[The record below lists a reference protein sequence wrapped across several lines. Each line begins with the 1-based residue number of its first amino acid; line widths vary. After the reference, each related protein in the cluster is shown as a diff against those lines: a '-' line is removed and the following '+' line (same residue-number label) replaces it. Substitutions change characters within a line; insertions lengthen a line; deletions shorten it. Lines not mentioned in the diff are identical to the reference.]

1 MKAQITHSELL
12 EYAWDYIE
20 YCENYTIEKMSASGR
35 VVQIKERKIPVISYF
50 LKVWL
55 PMNKQATISRSTFYN
70 WMSDDSN
77 LDTKK
82 IEGLFNSLTTD
93 IIANALS
100 TKGQF
105 YAKNK
110 LNWSDAPS
118 QIVEQPLFVLN

>member
-70 WMSDDSN
+70 WMSDDSK
-77 LDTKK
+77 LDTKEV
-82 IEGLFNSLTTD
+82 EGLFNSLTTD

>member
-1 MKAQITHSELL
+1 
-12 EYAWDYIE
+12 
-20 YCENYTIEKMSASGR
+20 
-35 VVQIKERKIPVISYF
+35 
-50 LKVWL
+50 
-55 PMNKQATISRSTFYN
+55 MNKQATISRSTFYN

-77 LDTKK
+77 LDTKEV
-82 IEGLFNSLTTD
+82 EGLFDSLTTD

>member
-12 EYAWDYIE
+12 EYAWDYIN

-50 LKVWL
+50 LKIWL

-70 WMSDDSN
+70 WISDDTN
-77 LDTKK
+77 LDSKEV
-82 IEGLFNSLTTD
+82 EGLFNSLTTD
-93 IIANALS
+93 IIANALN
-100 TKGQF
+100 TRGQF

-110 LNWSDAPS
+110 LNWSDSPA
-118 QIVEQPLFVLN
+118 QKVEQPLFVLN

>member
-35 VVQIKERKIPVISYF
+35 VVKIKERKIPVISYF

-70 WMSDDSN
+70 WMSDEGN
-77 LDTKK
+77 LDTKEV
-82 IEGLFNSLTTD
+82 EGLFNSLTTD

>member
-12 EYAWDYIE
+12 EYAWDYIN
-20 YCENYTIEKMSASGR
+20 YCENNTIEKMSASGR
-35 VVQIKERKIPVISYF
+35 VVKIKERKIPVISYF

-70 WMSDDSN
+70 WMSDEGN
-77 LDTKK
+77 LDTKEV
-82 IEGLFNSLTTD
+82 EGLFNSLTTD

>member
-77 LDTKK
+77 LDTKEV
-82 IEGLFNSLTTD
+82 EGLFDSLTTD

-105 YAKNK
+105 YSKNK

>member
-12 EYAWDYIE
+12 EYAWDYIN

-55 PMNKQATISRSTFYN
+55 PINKQATISRSTFYN
-70 WMSDDSN
+70 WVSDDTN
-77 LDTKK
+77 LDTKEV
-82 IEGLFNSLTTD
+82 EGLFNSLTTD

>member
-35 VVQIKERKIPVISYF
+35 VVQVKERKIPVISYF

-77 LDTKK
+77 LDTKE